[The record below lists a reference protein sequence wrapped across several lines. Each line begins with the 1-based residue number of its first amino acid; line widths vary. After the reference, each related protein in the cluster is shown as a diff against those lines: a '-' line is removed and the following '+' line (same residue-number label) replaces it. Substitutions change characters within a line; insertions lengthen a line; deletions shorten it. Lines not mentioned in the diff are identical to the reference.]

1 MEKRYT
7 IGLFFAISTVV
18 FALFGWSVWDR
29 HKVIEEKTRQ
39 EKILLS
45 EEETSESETS
55 RENIKHVM
63 QVNGGYY
70 IMITDGC
77 VCVYRASDKSLYF
90 QTEILM
96 QDLPES
102 VCRELEHGKYM
113 SSEVEV
119 YHYLES
125 YSS

>member
-7 IGLFFAISTVV
+7 IGLFFAILTVV
-18 FALFGWSVWDR
+18 FALFCWSVWDR

-45 EEETSESETS
+45 EEKASEAETLE
-55 RENIKHVM
+55 ENVKYVI

-70 IMITDGC
+70 IMITDGY

-90 QTEILM
+90 QTEILA
-96 QDLPES
+96 QDLPED
-102 VCRELEHGKYM
+102 VCRELELGKYM